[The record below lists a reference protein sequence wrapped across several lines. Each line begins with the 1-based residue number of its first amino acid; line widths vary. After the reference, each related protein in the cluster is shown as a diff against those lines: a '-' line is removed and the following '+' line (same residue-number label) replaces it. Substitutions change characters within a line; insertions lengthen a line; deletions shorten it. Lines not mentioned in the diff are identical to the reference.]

1 MVEIQSPQVESEE
14 NLTDEEAIFKIAAAM
29 KDNAPATED
38 KVNVHTFLLD
48 VVKADNITKVSKIGN
63 LRDDKEINE
72 LGKPV
77 WNARGSLGMALVAD
91 KIMEN
96 KYFKEYFEADAGI
109 TFNTSLSRDG
119 FLVRQAT
126 VSTKNVADVTRRK
139 KYNTGMFKKGLA
151 ESSGGDPY
159 SRQGGNE

>member
-1 MVEIQSPQVESEE
+1 MVEVQAPVVESEE
-14 NLTDEEAIFKIAAAM
+14 SMSDEEAIMKIAAAM

-38 KVNVHTFLLD
+38 KQNVHTFLLS
-48 VVKADNITKVSKIGN
+48 VVQASEISKRSKISN
-63 LRDDKEINE
+63 LRDDKDMNE

-77 WNARGSLGMALVAD
+77 WNVRGGLGMALISD

-96 KYFKEYFEADAGI
+96 DYFKEYFEADAGI
-109 TFNTSLSRDG
+109 TLDTSLSREG

-126 VSTKNVADVTRRK
+126 INTKAVADVTKRK
-139 KYNTGMFKKGLA
+139 KYNTGMFKKGVA

-159 SRQGGNE
+159 SNREA

>member
-1 MVEIQSPQVESEE
+1 MTEVQSPQVETEE
-14 NLTDEEAIFKIAAAM
+14 AMSDEEAILKIAAAM

-63 LRDDKEINE
+63 LRDDKEMNE

-77 WNARGSLGMALVAD
+77 WNARGSLGMALVSD
-91 KIMEN
+91 KIMDN
-96 KYFKEYFEADAGI
+96 KYFKEYFEADAAI
-109 TFNTSLSRDG
+109 TFNTSLSREG

-126 VSTKNVADVTRRK
+126 INTKAVADVTKRK
-139 KYNTGMFKKGLA
+139 KYNTGMFKKGIA

-159 SRQGGNE
+159 SNRDN